1 VLGTDKKNW
10 KQSDSDISRQPE
22 IASCVH
28 RDSEA
33 FYRSDSRQITSSK
46 FSASF
51 LGEKNNPS
59 HMENKFGWKPTLVD
73 NRLLYFVLSLQSK
86 QFSIKY

>member
-1 VLGTDKKNW
+1 M
-10 KQSDSDISRQPE
+10 
-22 IASCVH
+22 ASGVH

-59 HMENKFGWKPTLVD
+59 HMENKFG
-73 NRLLYFVLSLQSK
+73 
-86 QFSIKY
+86 